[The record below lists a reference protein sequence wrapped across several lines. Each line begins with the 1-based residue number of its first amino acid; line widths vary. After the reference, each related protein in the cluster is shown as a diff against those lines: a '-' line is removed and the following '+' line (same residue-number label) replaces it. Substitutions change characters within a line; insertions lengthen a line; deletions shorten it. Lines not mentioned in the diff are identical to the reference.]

1 MAKPCSFQI
10 DWKLGKKDCKER
22 KVLAKNNGYL
32 INALTIAMHQPKN
45 H

>member
-1 MAKPCSFQI
+1 MAKLCSFQI
-10 DWKLGKKDCKER
+10 DWKLGKKIAK